1 MFTPEVNADILVR
14 MEESTIAGFAIIIIC
29 LLVAMTVHEFMHA
42 YVGYMLGDETARSE
56 GRISLNPLK
65 HIDPLT
71 TILLPAFTWVFLK
84 VLVLAAK
91 PVPFNPRNVRYG
103 EYGAALI
110 ALAGP
115 LANLVLAVSASMLLH
130 VVPLDSFGG
139 ALLDIFRRL
148 NVALFVFN
156 LIPIPP
162 LDGSRVLYAFAP
174 QPVQDFMEKIEP
186 YGFLIIIALVLLG
199 GLGGIVGNINT
210 SILNMLP

>member
-29 LLVAMTVHEFMHA
+29 LLVAMTVHEFTHA

-210 SILNMLP
+210 SILNILP

>member
-210 SILNMLP
+210 SILNILP

>member
-29 LLVAMTVHEFMHA
+29 LLVAMTVHEFTHA

-156 LIPIPP
+156 LIPLPP

-210 SILNMLP
+210 SILNILP

>member
-1 MFTPEVNADILVR
+1 